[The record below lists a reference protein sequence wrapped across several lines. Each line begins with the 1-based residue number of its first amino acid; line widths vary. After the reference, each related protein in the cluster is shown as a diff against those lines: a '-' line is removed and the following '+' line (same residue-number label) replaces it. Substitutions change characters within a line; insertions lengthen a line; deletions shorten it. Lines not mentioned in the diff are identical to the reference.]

1 MADIIFVSKV
11 DFWIALILWVGS
23 LSLILIPLWEWRRGK
38 RDSRMRNILLMIIL
52 LPFTVLMLMPFF
64 GTKHTLTDSQ
74 LYVDSGLS
82 TQTIELADIIHIT
95 PTRSMTSAPALSLD
109 RLKIEYRNKEILIS
123 PKDKAS
129 FYQEIQARNP
139 KIVIDGAEAV
149 E

>member
-38 RDSRMRNILLMIIL
+38 SNSRMRNILLMVIL
-52 LPFTVLMLMPFF
+52 LPFAALMLMPFF
-64 GTKHTLTDSQ
+64 GTKYTLTDSQ

-82 TQTIELADIIHIT
+82 TQTIELTDITYIT

-109 RLKIEYRNKEILIS
+109 RLKIEYRNKEVLIS
-123 PKDKAS
+123 PKDKS
-129 FYQEIQARNP
+129 RFYQEIQARNP
-139 KIVIDGAEAV
+139 KIVIEKKYNF
-149 E
+149 

>member
-1 MADIIFVSKV
+1 MPDIIFVSKV

-23 LSLILIPLWEWRRGK
+23 LSFILIPLWEWRWGK
-38 RDSRMRNILLMIIL
+38 SNSRMRNILLMVIL
-52 LPFTVLMLMPFF
+52 LPFAVLMLMPFF
-64 GTKHTLTDSQ
+64 GTKYTLTDSQ

-109 RLKIEYRNKEILIS
+109 RLKIEYRNKEVLIS
-123 PKDKAS
+123 PKDRAS

-139 KIVIDGAEAV
+139 KIVIDE
-149 E
+149 EKE